1 MVFFAI
7 PSILDELQNTV
18 QIMMY
23 YKTYASLRD
32 GWFEKKSRYVGREVP
47 ILI

>member
-23 YKTYASLRD
+23 YRTSASLRD